1 MDCRGRPM
9 VDRGGID
16 AICEISNIEDLLRL
30 HAGENVA
37 AKYTVE
43 ETILLD
49 QRDGACNDCSNK
61 DDRRSVTRAFQD
73 LCLPLEPHGSFG
85 GDVRLLA
92 DPRQRDRSTPTVN
105 KYETMQKQLKRLV
118 GFFILRHSPIR
129 RNYRNPSAASQIKIN
144 TISK

>member
-1 MDCRGRPM
+1 MDRRGRAM
-9 VDRGGID
+9 VDRGGVNP
-16 AICEISNIEDLLRL
+16 ICEISSIEDLLRL

-49 QRDGACNDCSNK
+49 QRDGACNDCSK
-61 DDRRSVTRAFQD
+61 DDGRNVTRGFHD

-85 GDVRLLA
+85 GNVRLLA
-92 DPRQRDRSTPTVN
+92 DPQQRDRSTPTVN